1 MSGSA
6 PGGSTQRVRPRDSS
20 SMPFSIVPV
29 LSKSEVIERSTQPDI
44 WFSRSVSAFAAAI
57 APSVI
62 SPGRPQPDRD
72 RRRGEDE
79 DAN

>member
-6 PGGSTQRVRPRDSS
+6 PGGSISVFGRAIS

-44 WFSRSVSAFAAAI
+44 WFSRMRQRV
-57 APSVI
+57 
-62 SPGRPQPDRD
+62 
-72 RRRGEDE
+72 RRG
-79 DAN
+79 DARRA